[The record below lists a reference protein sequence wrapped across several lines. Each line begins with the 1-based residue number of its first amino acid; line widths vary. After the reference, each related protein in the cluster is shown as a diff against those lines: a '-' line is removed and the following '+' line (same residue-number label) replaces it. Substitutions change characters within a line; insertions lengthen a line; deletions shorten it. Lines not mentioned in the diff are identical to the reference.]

1 VWYDSKYQS
10 DLCHHSK
17 GDATVFRWRV
27 KTIIQGEF
35 KLFFVNHAV
44 TCNVASVQSRVRF
57 YRRDAMLARV
67 FATATCPSVRLSQT
81 GIVSNWR
88 KLVPW
93 FFHHLV
99 TPRFYLS
106 DAKFHHQILRGS
118 PRTGASNKDGVG
130 KSSDFLALSV
140 NTSKTVAD
148 TAKVTIND

>member
-1 VWYDSKYQS
+1 MRYDSKYQS

-67 FATATCPSVRLSQT
+67 FSNVSVCPSVTNRYCVKMKKASAMIFSPSGNPKILF
-81 GIVSNWR
+81 IWR
-88 KLVPW
+88 QISSPNSKGFPPNRGLKQGWGGKVQ
-93 FFHHLV
+93 
-99 TPRFYLS
+99 RFSSFKRQYLEN
-106 DAKFHHQILRGS
+106 GS
-118 PRTGASNKDGVG
+118 RYGRSYY
-130 KSSDFLALSV
+130 
-140 NTSKTVAD
+140 
-148 TAKVTIND
+148 